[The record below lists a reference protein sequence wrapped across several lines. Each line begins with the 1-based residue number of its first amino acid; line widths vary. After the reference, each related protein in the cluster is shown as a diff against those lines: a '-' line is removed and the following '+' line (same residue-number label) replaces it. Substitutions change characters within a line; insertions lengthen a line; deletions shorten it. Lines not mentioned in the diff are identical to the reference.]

1 MRYNEYIKGKENP
14 TNQKGSITMKK
25 TTMNA
30 IANYIKN
37 VPELATEY
45 AELCAEM
52 NKGAEKAAANRELY
66 ANAHD
71 AVLANITSEP
81 KTIAEIWEACADVM
95 PEGFTKN
102 KVQYALLHYWND
114 EVAKDTDGKVNTY
127 RLA

>member
-1 MRYNEYIKGKENP
+1 
-14 TNQKGSITMKK
+14 MKK
-25 TTMNA
+25 NTMTN

-37 VPELATEY
+37 IPELATEY
-45 AELCAEM
+45 AELCAEL

-71 AVLANITSEP
+71 AVLGAMSNAP
-81 KTIAEIWEACADVM
+81 MTIAEIWDACSEQM

-102 KVQYALLHYWND
+102 KIQYALLHYWND
-114 EVAKDTDGKVNTY
+114 EVVKDTDGKVNTY